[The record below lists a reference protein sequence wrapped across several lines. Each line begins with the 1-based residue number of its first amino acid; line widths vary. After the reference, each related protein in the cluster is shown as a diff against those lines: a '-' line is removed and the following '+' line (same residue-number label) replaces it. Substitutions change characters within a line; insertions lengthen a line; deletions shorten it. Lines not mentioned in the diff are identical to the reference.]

1 MMFTWWQADRPADND
16 AFTLA
21 AVSDICA
28 SRGFE
33 KRLLEKPLDQVIDPA
48 ISKVLRDAD
57 LTLANIETV
66 LTELTDTM
74 LPGYGLRA
82 SAKIAPVI
90 AAMGVDVAALSNNHI
105 RDVKDQGVLD
115 TIAALQAAGMQT
127 TGAGA
132 NITEAQRPW
141 IGDVG
146 GIKVGIYA
154 VAQEEFNVASVTRA
168 GSSRLDFRSLPEQV
182 AAIKQQADVL
192 VVFAHH
198 GMEFLLTPSPDSVSG
213 LRAAIDAGA
222 DAVIGHHPHVV
233 QGVEM
238 YNGKPIF
245 YSLGNFLFDSDYV
258 CSHEHWEKAFIPVL
272 TFDRRGVT
280 KVDLLPYIIDRTQG
294 VTAMDAAASRDFNT
308 WLRDISTVLADG
320 AALRKQFRREARA
333 RFDKEILKP
342 KFDNLSEQLAGDG
355 RNFAARQWFNLL
367 RCPSATEFLREVFA
381 TYGEDDPS
389 WKHMVE

>member
-1 MMFTWWQADRPADND
+1 MFTWWQADRPADND

-33 KRLLEKPLDQVIDPA
+33 QRLIETPLDQVVDPA
-48 ISKVLRDAD
+48 ITKVLRDAD

-66 LTELTDTM
+66 LTDSTDTM

-82 SAKIAPVI
+82 SAKIAPI
-90 AAMGVDVAALSNNHI
+90 IGAMGVDVAALSNNHI
-105 RDVKDQGVLD
+105 RDVKDKGVLD
-115 TIAALQAAGMQT
+115 TIANLQAAGMQT

-132 NITEAQRPW
+132 NLAEAQQPW
-141 IGDVG
+141 IGDVN
-146 GIKVGIYA
+146 GIKIGIYA
-154 VAQEEFNVASVTRA
+154 VAQEEFNVASDTRA
-168 GSSRLDFRSLPEQV
+168 GSSLLDLRSLPDEV
-182 AAIKQQADVL
+182 AAIKAQVDVL
-192 VVFAHH
+192 IVFAHH
-198 GMEFLLTPSPDSVSG
+198 GMEFLLTPSPDSVNG

-238 YNGKPIF
+238 YKGKPIF

-272 TFDRRGVT
+272 TLDRQGVT
-280 KVDLLPYIIDRTQG
+280 KVDLLPYIIDRTKG
-294 VTAMDAAASRDFNT
+294 VTAMDESQSRDFAT
-308 WLRDISTVLADG
+308 WLRDISAVLADDQ
-320 AALRKQFRREARA
+320 AVRKQFAREARA

-342 KFDNLSEQLAGDG
+342 KFDGLSEKLAGDE
-355 RNFAARQWFNLL
+355 RFTCARLWFNTL
-367 RCPSATEFLREVFA
+367 RCPSAVEFFREVFA

-389 WKHMVE
+389 WKNMVE